1 MDQHERRSF
10 NAGRIGQSAP
20 MFDRK
25 FDRTA
30 HDNGRFVHSCET
42 PWFKGNEQN
51 YSHSHAA
58 SDSGSE
64 VELVIALLLLVGL
77 VITVLAL
84 VGVI

>member
-20 MFDRK
+20 MFDRN

-77 VITVLAL
+77 VITMLAL

>member
-1 MDQHERRSF
+1 LDQHERRSF

-20 MFDRK
+20 MFDRN

-77 VITVLAL
+77 VITVLAF

>member
-20 MFDRK
+20 MFDRN

>member
-10 NAGRIGQSAP
+10 NAGRSGQGAP
-20 MFDRK
+20 LLDRN

-30 HDNGRFVHSCET
+30 HDNGRFVRSCET

-51 YSHSHAA
+51 NSHYHATSDHGSDA
-58 SDSGSE
+58 S
-64 VELVIALLLLVGL
+64 LVIALLLLIGL
-77 VITVLAL
+77 VVTVLAF

>member
-1 MDQHERRSF
+1 
-10 NAGRIGQSAP
+10 
-20 MFDRK
+20 MFDRN

-51 YSHSHAA
+51 YSHSHVA

>member
-10 NAGRIGQSAP
+10 NAGRRGQGAP
-20 MFDRK
+20 LLDRN

-30 HDNGRFVHSCET
+30 HDNGRFVRSCET
-42 PWFKGNEQN
+42 PWFKGNQQHN
-51 YSHSHAA
+51 SHFHAS
-58 SDSGSE
+58 SDPGSE
-64 VELVIALLLLVGL
+64 VSLVIALLLLVGL

>member
-1 MDQHERRSF
+1 LDQHERRSF

-20 MFDRK
+20 MFDRN

>member
-10 NAGRIGQSAP
+10 NSGRIGQGAP
-20 MFDRK
+20 MLDRN

-30 HDNGRFVHSCET
+30 HDNGRFVRACET
-42 PWFKGNEQN
+42 SWFRGNEQN
-51 YSHSHAA
+51 NSHSHAA

-64 VELVIALLLLVGL
+64 VELVIALLMLVGL

>member
-1 MDQHERRSF
+1 LDQHERRSF

-20 MFDRK
+20 MFDRN

-30 HDNGRFVHSCET
+30 HDNGWFVHSCET

>member
-1 MDQHERRSF
+1 LDQHERRSF

-20 MFDRK
+20 MFDRN

-64 VELVIALLLLVGL
+64 VELVIALLMLVGL